1 MRGQPGAGHADDAEV
16 EDLQRPAIVV
26 DHQVG
31 RLDVAMDHARL
42 VRVGQPR
49 AQAFHHLELAHD
61 RNRLAPANQL
71 RERLAADELHRDER
85 PAVEDAELVD
95 RDDVGV
101 RQAAGGA
108 GFTLEALPH
117 LLVVEALAQE
127 LDRDGA
133 IERGIAGEIHVAHA
147 AALDEALDRVL
158 ADGLGQ

>member
-1 MRGQPGAGHADDAEV
+1 MRTMPKSRIFSGPPSLSTIRLAGLMSRWTMPVLCAWASPEH
-16 EDLQRPAIVV
+16 RPSIISSLRTS
-26 DHQVG
+26 G
-31 RLDVAMDHARL
+31 
-42 VRVGQPR
+42 
-49 AQAFHHLELAHD
+49 
-61 RNRLAPANQL
+61 NRLAAANQL
-71 RERLAADELHRDER
+71 RERLAADELHGDER

-108 GFTLEALPH
+108 GFALEALAH

-133 IERGIAGEIHVAHA
+133 IERGIAGEIHVAHP